1 MAELSIVLPTV
12 GSLDDSRSASPLH
25 TPHQLGSQ
33 SRTVQ
38 RQSSGLRTSPRPKKA
53 AKSKWRRASR
63 LAKLNAYVDNEDA
76 FVKEG
81 HQQLAEANNVVTEVD
96 TAGCSVN
103 TPGRQIPLWQQGDTS
118 MYGTFK
124 LGTRAKLRTNPLI
137 IAAID
142 AWWEVVLASLQAQ
155 GQLGAEVTATDR
167 LQATVD
173 KAEYVRIGRCL
184 FKALMPVWDEADAQL
199 SAEDDWE
206 QDAKGEPTIDRRS
219 FGESMFQ
226 VSSSYYPLSSR
237 PAAAGLPSAV
247 APPPRR
253 RPSPRAVLSWWT
265 CGRRAPTP
273 RSTQLSWTVCL
284 SRQRMHRRT
293 AAPPHRRTIVAS
305 LHRCTCIAAPAPLP
319 LHRGTAAPPRR
330 CIVAPLHRCSCTA
343 TPAPLH
349 LCTAAARAGD
359 VHARP

>member
-1 MAELSIVLPTV
+1 MNIVLPTV
-12 GSLDDSRSASPLH
+12 VRLLR
-25 TPHQLGSQ
+25 
-33 SRTVQ
+33 
-38 RQSSGLRTSPRPKKA
+38 GLRTSPRPKKA

-81 HQQLAEANNVVTEVD
+81 LKHLAEAGDVVTEV
-96 TAGCSVN
+96 TEAEEV
-103 TPGRQIPLWQQGDTS
+103 PLWQQGDIS
-118 MYGTFK
+118 MYGTFT
-124 LGTRAKLRTNPLI
+124 LGTRSKLRTNPLI

-142 AWWEVVLASLQAQ
+142 LWWEVVLASLHAQ

-247 APPPRR
+247 ASPPRR
-253 RPSPRAVLSWWT
+253 RPSPCAVLSWWT

-284 SRQRMHRRT
+284 RR
-293 AAPPHRRTIVAS
+293 
-305 LHRCTCIAAPAPLP
+305 
-319 LHRGTAAPPRR
+319 
-330 CIVAPLHRCSCTA
+330 
-343 TPAPLH
+343 
-349 LCTAAARAGD
+349 
-359 VHARP
+359 

>member
-12 GSLDDSRSASPLH
+12 GSLDDSRAASPLH

-118 MYGTFK
+118 MCGTFK

-184 FKALMPVWDEADAQL
+184 FKALMPVWDEAEAQL

-206 QDAKGEPTIDRRS
+206 QDAKGKPAIDRRS

-226 VSSSYYPLSSR
+226 VSSR
-237 PAAAGLPSAV
+237 PAAAGLA
-247 APPPRR
+247 
-253 RPSPRAVLSWWT
+253 LS
-265 CGRRAPTP
+265 
-273 RSTQLSWTVCL
+273 
-284 SRQRMHRRT
+284 SR
-293 AAPPHRRTIVAS
+293 
-305 LHRCTCIAAPAPLP
+305 AAPAPTP
-319 LHRGTAAPPRR
+319 TSPA
-330 CIVAPLHRCSCTA
+330 RCS
-343 TPAPLH
+343 
-349 LCTAAARAGD
+349 AGGPVD
-359 VHARP
+359 DGHRPRGVLAFLGWGA

>member
-12 GSLDDSRSASPLH
+12 GSLDDSRSESPLH

-81 HQQLAEANNVVTEVD
+81 LKHLAEAGDVVTEV
-96 TAGCSVN
+96 TEAEEV
-103 TPGRQIPLWQQGDTS
+103 PLWQQGDIS
-118 MYGTFK
+118 MYGTFT
-124 LGTRAKLRTNPLI
+124 LGTRSKLRTNPLI

-142 AWWEVVLASLQAQ
+142 LWWEVVLASLHAQ

-184 FKALMPVWDEADAQL
+184 FKALMPVWDEAEAQL

-206 QDAKGEPTIDRRS
+206 QDAKGKPAIDRRS

-226 VSSSYYPLSSR
+226 VSSR
-237 PAAAGLPSAV
+237 PAAAGLA
-247 APPPRR
+247 
-253 RPSPRAVLSWWT
+253 LS
-265 CGRRAPTP
+265 
-273 RSTQLSWTVCL
+273 
-284 SRQRMHRRT
+284 SR
-293 AAPPHRRTIVAS
+293 
-305 LHRCTCIAAPAPLP
+305 AAPAPTP
-319 LHRGTAAPPRR
+319 LSPA
-330 CIVAPLHRCSCTA
+330 RCSA
-343 TPAPLH
+343 GRSVDDGHRPRGVRAFLGW
-349 LCTAAARAGD
+349 AA
-359 VHARP
+359 

>member
-12 GSLDDSRSASPLH
+12 GSLDDSRSESPLH

-81 HQQLAEANNVVTEVD
+81 LKQLAEANDVVTEVD
-96 TAGCSVN
+96 SASCSVN

-206 QDAKGEPTIDRRS
+206 QDAKGESTIDRRS

-226 VSSSYYPLSSR
+226 LVDLWTTGTD
-237 PAAAGLPSAV
+237 PAEYATFLDSLLEQATH
-247 APPPRR
+247 APP
-253 RPSPRAVLSWWT
+253 
-265 CGRRAPTP
+265 
-273 RSTQLSWTVCL
+273 
-284 SRQRMHRRT
+284 HRRT
-293 AAPPHRRTIVAS
+293 AAPPHRRTIVVS
-305 LHRCTCIAAPAPLP
+305 LHRYTCIAAPAPLP
-319 LHRGTAAPPRR
+319 LHRRTAAPPHRR
-330 CIVAPLHRCSCTA
+330 YTS
-343 TPAPLH
+343 
-349 LCTAAARAGD
+349 ARLLLEQVTCMRDPNPNPNPNQAGD
-359 VHARP
+359 VRARRGARVAR

>member
-12 GSLDDSRSASPLH
+12 GSLDDSRSGSPLH

-81 HQQLAEANNVVTEVD
+81 LKHLAEAGDVVTEVTEAD
-96 TAGCSVN
+96 EV
-103 TPGRQIPLWQQGDTS
+103 PLWQQGDMS
-118 MYGTFK
+118 MYGTFT

-137 IAAID
+137 VAAID
-142 AWWEVVLASLQAQ
+142 LWWEVVLASLQAQ

-184 FKALMPVWDEADAQL
+184 FKALMPVWDEAEAQL

-206 QDAKGEPTIDRRS
+206 QDAKGKHTIDRRG

-226 VSSSYYPLSSR
+226 VSFRPATAGLALSSR
-237 PAAAGLPSAV
+237 AVPAPT
-247 APPPRR
+247 P
-253 RPSPRAVLSWWT
+253 PSPRTVLSWWI

-273 RSTQLSWTVCL
+273 RSTRFSWMGCL
-284 SRQRMHRRT
+284 SRRRMHRRT
-293 AAPPHRRTIVAS
+293 VAPPHRCTAAPLHRRTVAPS
-305 LHRCTCIAAPAPLP
+305 HRCTC
-319 LHRGTAAPPRR
+319 
-330 CIVAPLHRCSCTA
+330 TA
-343 TPAPLH
+343 TPLH
-349 LCTAAARAGD
+349 GRCPSR
-359 VHARP
+359 